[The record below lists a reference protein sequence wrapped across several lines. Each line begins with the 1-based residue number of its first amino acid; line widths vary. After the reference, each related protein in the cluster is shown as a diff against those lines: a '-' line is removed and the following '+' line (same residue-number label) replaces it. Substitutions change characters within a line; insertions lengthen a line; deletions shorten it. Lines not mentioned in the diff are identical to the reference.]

1 MKKINRFRN
10 EIKAELKQSSENKMA
25 AYTGVIFVFVLAAVF
40 LINLIVP
47 DKSFSASENRML
59 QEFPS
64 ISVSNYFGG
73 RLESKMESYVND
85 QFLMRGSFIKVKSAV
100 DVTEGEAQ
108 G

>member
-47 DKSFSASENRML
+47 DKSFSASETVCYRSFRAYL
-59 QEFPS
+59 FPT
-64 ISVSNYFGG
+64 I
-73 RLESKMESYVND
+73 
-85 QFLMRGSFIKVKSAV
+85 SAV
-100 DVTEGEAQ
+100 G
-108 G
+108 